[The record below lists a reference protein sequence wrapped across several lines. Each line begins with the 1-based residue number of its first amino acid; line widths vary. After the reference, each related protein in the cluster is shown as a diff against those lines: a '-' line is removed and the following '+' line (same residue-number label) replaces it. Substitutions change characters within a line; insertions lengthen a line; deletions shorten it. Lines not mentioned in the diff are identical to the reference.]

1 MFKSGFISIIGR
13 PNVGKSTLLNK
24 LLGQKVAITSDKAQT
39 TRTKIHG
46 VLTGNEYQI
55 VFIDTPGI
63 HKPKHKLGEAMVKA
77 ARSSTIDVDAIIF
90 ITDISEPIGRGDS
103 FILEGLQNR
112 ETPVILVANKIDK
125 ISEDLAKARIEEL
138 RSMYKFSDIIAI
150 SALEGVNTTGL
161 VTLLNDYLQEGPQYY
176 PAGMITDQPERVLL
190 QEMIREKILQLTREE
205 VPHGVAV
212 EVFQM
217 EVGKNGILDVS
228 ANIYVERDSHK
239 GIIIGKQGKLLK
251 EIGKRARIEIED
263 FFNNKVFL
271 QVWVK
276 VKKNWR
282 DLPGAINEFGLND
295 KDQ

>member
-13 PNVGKSTLLNK
+13 PNVGKSTLLNN

-46 VLTGNEYQI
+46 VLTTEEHQI

-63 HKPKHKLGEAMVKA
+63 HKPQHKLGEAMVKA
-77 ARSSTIDVDAIIF
+77 ARSSTLDVDAIIF

-103 FILEGLQNR
+103 FILEGLQNKNV
-112 ETPVILVANKIDK
+112 PVILVANKIDK
-125 ISEDLAKARIEEL
+125 ITEDYAKQRINTL
-138 RSMYKFSDIIAI
+138 KQKYNFSDVIAI
-150 SALEGVNTTGL
+150 SALEGVNVQGL
-161 VTLLNDYLQEGPQYY
+161 VTLLTDYLTEGPKYY
-176 PAGMITDQPERVLL
+176 PDGMLTDQPERTLL
-190 QEMIREKILQLTREE
+190 QEMIREKILQLTRDE

-212 EVFQM
+212 DVFEM
-217 EVGKNGILDVS
+217 EVGKNGILNVS
-228 ANIYVERDSHK
+228 ANIYVERDTHK
-239 GIIIGKQGKLLK
+239 GIIIGKQGKMLK
-251 EIGKRARIEIED
+251 EVGKRARLEIEG

-282 DLPGAINEFGLND
+282 DLPGAINDFGLND
-295 KDQ
+295 KE